1 MDRRNFI
8 GTVAGSLLVVPRIAD
23 AQQAGKLP
31 RMGYLSDEVVAPHLF
46 HSHDSVLWPAR
57 VWL

>member
-8 GTVAGSLLVVPRIAD
+8 GTVAGSLLAVPRIAD

-31 RMGYLSDEVVAPHLF
+31 RMGYLSDEVVTPFVPLARFGLK
-46 HSHDSVLWPAR
+46 WTAR